1 MQPIPLEAQDL
12 PKGPSFVSK
21 GQTGIPARRDSILR
35 KGRMEQKEKRCSPQI
50 TEELKLTKTFMK

>member
-21 GQTGIPARRDSILR
+21 ARQKYQLEEIQSWEKEEWSKR
-35 KGRMEQKEKRCSPQI
+35 KKDFPPK
-50 TEELKLTKTFMK
+50 